1 MGFMSDGEYYS
12 DKWFVEMFRL
22 MKGVPSMSRIGS
34 NFGNLVLG
42 LAWVENVESFQNW
55 SFRIEISIF
64 GGPFSDANIDF
75 NWFKNF
81 EHFHLYNSGERKLI
95 DEISLPDSLE
105 MLIWTCYELNSIDR
119 VAFLY
124 TKPLHLEA
132 HDIDSLY
139 GVTFPKILVEL
150 NLQYSRIRYLQ
161 GEAFPSILKRLKARI
176 IEIIDLSM
184 DMHRNLLELETLRL
198 ASPETNE
205 LICTMPISFQSLHLY
220 SLGPSIFNKLGVDFS
235 ALEIRML

>member
-1 MGFMSDGEYYS
+1 MT
-12 DKWFVEMFRL
+12 
-22 MKGVPSMSRIGS
+22 
-34 NFGNLVLG
+34 
-42 LAWVENVESFQNW
+42 
-55 SFRIEISIF
+55 
-64 GGPFSDANIDF
+64 
-75 NWFKNF
+75 
-81 EHFHLYNSGERKLI
+81 HF
-95 DEISLPDSLE
+95 
-105 MLIWTCYELNSIDR
+105 
-119 VAFLY
+119 
-124 TKPLHLEA
+124 
-132 HDIDSLY
+132 Y